1 MKKQNW
7 TEAEQRL
14 MVLEILKGAK
24 TVGQVAKERGISDSL
39 VYRWRD
45 KALSAV
51 SEAFSDKKRRKGQEG
66 GSTAERDRL
75 LKIIGEQACVIDT
88 LKKTSEMFSR

>member
-1 MKKQNW
+1 MKRQNW

-14 MVLEILKGAK
+14 MVLEIIKGAK
-24 TVGQVAKERGISDSL
+24 SVGQVAKERGISDSL

-45 KALSAV
+45 RALKAV
-51 SEAFSDKKRRKGQEG
+51 SEAFSDKKRLKRLE

-88 LKKTSEMFSR
+88 LKKTSEMLSR

>member
-1 MKKQNW
+1 MKNQKW

-14 MVLEILKGAK
+14 MVLEILKGTK

-51 SEAFSDKKRRKGQEG
+51 SEAFSDKIARRRGQEG
-66 GSTAERDRL
+66 SAAERDRL

-88 LKKTSEMFSR
+88 LKKTSEMLSR

>member
-7 TEAEQRL
+7 TEEEKRL
-14 MVLEILKGAK
+14 MVLEIIKGKK
-24 TVGQVAKERGISDSL
+24 TAGQIAKERGISDSL

-45 KALSAV
+45 KALQAI
-51 SEAFSDKKRRKGQEG
+51 SESFSDKRRQ
-66 GSTAERDRL
+66 SRTANPTAERDRF

-88 LKKTSEMFSR
+88 LKKTSEMLLR

>member
-1 MKKQNW
+1 MKKQKW

-14 MVLEILKGAK
+14 MILEILKGAK

-45 KALSAV
+45 KALNAV
-51 SEAFSDKKRRKGQEG
+51 SEAFSNKKGQRGQEG
-66 GSTAERDRL
+66 SNAERDRL

>member
-1 MKKQNW
+1 MKRQNW

-14 MVLEILKGAK
+14 MVLEIIKGAK
-24 TVGQVAKERGISDSL
+24 SVGQVAKERGISDSL

-45 KALSAV
+45 RALKAV
-51 SEAFSDKKRRKGQEG
+51 SEAFSDKKRLKRLEG
-66 GSTAERDRL
+66 SPAERDRL

-88 LKKTSEMFSR
+88 LKKTSEMLSR

>member
-1 MKKQNW
+1 MKRQNW

-14 MVLEILKGAK
+14 MILEILKGTKSA
-24 TVGQVAKERGISDSL
+24 GQVAKERGVSDSL

-45 KALSAV
+45 KALKAISDT
-51 SEAFSDKKRRKGQEG
+51 FSDKRKQKRQDN
-66 GSTAERDRL
+66 STAERDRL